1 MASTRCRGRVRTVL
15 IGACALA
22 LAAMLAGF
30 VGKGALVGA
39 GASRVNGCP
48 SAGEGSG
55 SGQDASSWDDE
66 CELALPS
73 DLEAGLTP
81 EEGTLSE
88 RVVDKD
94 LPDAAAALLA
104 EYGAEPGTLLARSG
118 WLDLVGRV
126 WGCVVMGPGWV
137 DVCLLSDGQSDG
149 RTRVKT
155 LRMEVSEWRDS
166 YAGGQEAP

>member
-1 MASTRCRGRVRTVL
+1 MRTVL
-15 IGACALA
+15 VGACAVA

-66 CELALPS
+66 YELALPS

-88 RVVDKD
+88 RVVDRD

-149 RTRVKT
+149 QSDGWTRVKT

-166 YAGGQEAP
+166 YAGEQEAP

>member
-15 IGACALA
+15 IGACSLA

-66 CELALPS
+66 YELALPS

-88 RVVDKD
+88 WVVDKD

-126 WGCVVMGPGWV
+126 WAASSWDRVGSTCACSRTGSRTG
-137 DVCLLSDGQSDG
+137 G
-149 RTRVKT
+149 R
-155 LRMEVSEWRDS
+155 
-166 YAGGQEAP
+166 A

>member
-48 SAGEGSG
+48 SAGAGSG

-66 CELALPS
+66 YELTLPS

-166 YAGGQEAP
+166 YAGEQEAP

>member
-1 MASTRCRGRVRTVL
+1 MRTVL
-15 IGACALA
+15 IGACAVA
-22 LAAMLAGF
+22 LAAMLAGL

-66 CELALPS
+66 YELALPS
-73 DLEAGLTP
+73 DLESGLTP

-137 DVCLLSDGQSDG
+137 DVCLLSDGHADGQSDG

-166 YAGGQEAP
+166 YAGEQEAP

>member
-1 MASTRCRGRVRTVL
+1 MRTVL

-66 CELALPS
+66 YELALPS
-73 DLEAGLTP
+73 DLEAGLTAR
-81 EEGTLSE
+81 GG
-88 RVVDKD
+88 
-94 LPDAAAALLA
+94 DAR
-104 EYGAEPGTLLARSG
+104 GA
-118 WLDLVGRV
+118 GR
-126 WGCVVMGPGWV
+126 
-137 DVCLLSDGQSDG
+137 
-149 RTRVKT
+149 
-155 LRMEVSEWRDS
+155 
-166 YAGGQEAP
+166 